1 MAKRK
6 SAESELHR
14 AEFDLRCTE
23 NLRRGL
29 AAEGVW
35 DLVLMADAI
44 ISDGRKRIEQIRSR
58 IDSDSRQRRG
68 T

>member
-1 MAKRK
+1 MAKPK
-6 SAESELHR
+6 NTESELHR

-29 AAEGVW
+29 AAEGAW
-35 DLVLMADAI
+35 DLVLRADAI
-44 ISDGRKRIEQIRSR
+44 IADGRKRVEQIRSR
-58 IDSDSRQRRG
+58 LNPDSRQRRG